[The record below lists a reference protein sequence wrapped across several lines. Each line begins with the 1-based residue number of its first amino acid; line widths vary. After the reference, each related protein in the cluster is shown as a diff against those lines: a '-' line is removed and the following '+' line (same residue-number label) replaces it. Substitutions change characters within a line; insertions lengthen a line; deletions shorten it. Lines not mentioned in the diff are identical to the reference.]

1 MFLSIIIPAHNEAQR
16 LPISLEKI
24 DAFLS
29 QQSYDYEVI
38 VVENGSSD
46 NTADV
51 VRQFAARMPYIKL
64 IESTKRGK
72 GLAVQDGMLAAQGTW
87 RFMADADLS
96 MPIEE
101 LSKFLPPELDN
112 FDIAIGSREAPGA
125 KRYDEPAF
133 THFRGRIFNKVIK
146 WFALPDYEDTQ
157 CGFKCFHKDAAN
169 DLFAV
174 QQLSGMSFD
183 VELLFIAKHR
193 GYTTREIPINWYFD
207 PDSKVRMIEDSL
219 AMFGDILTIRKN
231 WKRGLYQRLSAN

>member
-16 LPISLEKI
+16 LPVSLQQI
-24 DAFLS
+24 DEFLS
-29 QQSYDYEVI
+29 QQAYDYEVI

-51 VRQFAARMPYIKL
+51 VRSFMAKMPYLRL
-64 IESTKRGK
+64 IESDKRGK
-72 GLAVQDGMLAAQGTW
+72 GLAVQDGMLAANGTW

-101 LSKFLPPELDN
+101 LAKFLPPTLDN

-125 KRYDEPAF
+125 KRYNEPAF
-133 THFRGRIFNKVIK
+133 THFRGRVFNKVIK

-157 CGFKCFHKDAAN
+157 CGFKCFHKDAAA

-174 QQLSGMSFD
+174 QTLSGMSFD
-183 VELLFIAKHR
+183 VELLFVAKQR
-193 GYTTREIPINWYFD
+193 GYKTHEIPINWYFD

-219 AMFGDILTIRKN
+219 AMFGDILTIRRN
-231 WKRGLYQRLSAN
+231 WRNGAYKLRSA